1 MLKLLLFT
9 SHGLSISY
17 KLQRKTFHVLSDLYH
32 QRIIKFYYSLTYIKK
47 SIIYR
52 FISPIHRNKRGKNNK
67 NAELFDRKWLIK
79 RFHKKVSGKKSR
91 NLINA
96 ERTGFEPAN
105 RFCRLHAFQACLF
118 NHSSTSP
125 NCLRLQR

>member
-9 SHGLSISY
+9 SHGLFISY

>member
-32 QRIIKFYYSLTYIKK
+32 QRIIKSYYSLTYIKK

-52 FISPIHRNKRGKNNK
+52 FISPIHRNKRGENKK

-79 RFHKKVSGKKSR
+79 RFHKKSFGKNR